1 MLGIRRY
8 LRFDDLPLRFLGLH
22 HRPRAA
28 PPRSVTVVLVPLRE
42 ALCLSLRHIS
52 YPHRRGGGRRRP
64 HSCTAFAVAAR
75 HFGRFPF
82 ARRRRFRRCSDSVC
96 DTLTGQRAVALHVSG
111 SRGAGGTGAGAARGS
126 PCQVRRE
133 AHPSMPIL
141 PRRWTLA
148 PFLQLSLS
156 ASSAVRPAASSHR
169 QAFLSRNDW
178 LRPGRRSRPC

>member
-96 DTLTGQRAVALHVSG
+96 DTLTGQ
-111 SRGAGGTGAGAARGS
+111 GGPRSMFPDHAELAAPAGAARGS
-126 PCQVRRE
+126 PFQVRRE